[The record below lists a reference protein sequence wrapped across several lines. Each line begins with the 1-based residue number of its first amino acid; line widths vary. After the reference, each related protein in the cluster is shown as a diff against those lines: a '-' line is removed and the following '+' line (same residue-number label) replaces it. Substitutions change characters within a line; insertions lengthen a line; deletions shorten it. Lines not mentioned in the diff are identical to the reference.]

1 MTRREATTYRPA
13 QLPRSR
19 EPLEGDEGLMRRV
32 GEGDLSALGAL
43 YDRHHEGV
51 RAFVRRAT
59 GGAADAD
66 DVTQEAFLTL
76 ARVADWYD
84 GRASARPLLLGIA
97 ARLVHRRRRG
107 LARWARALAGVASA
121 AAPREPTP
129 EDAASASEEMRRFDA
144 ALAALSD
151 DKRLTLLLV
160 EREGLTGPEVAR
172 ILDVPVN
179 TVWTRLHYARA
190 ELRRALGPRA

>member
-1 MTRREATTYRPA
+1 
-13 QLPRSR
+13 
-19 EPLEGDEGLMRRV
+19 MRQV

-51 RAFVRRAT
+51 RSFVRRAT

-66 DVTQEAFLTL
+66 DVTQEVFLTL
-76 ARVADWYD
+76 VKIAERYD

-107 LARWARALAGVASA
+107 LARWARALAGVATAVS
-121 AAPREPTP
+121 PPSPTP
-129 EDAASASEEMRRFDA
+129 EDAASTSEEMRRFDA
-144 ALAALSD
+144 ALARLSD
-151 DKRLTLLLV
+151 DKRLTLLLI

-190 ELRRALGPRA
+190 DLRRALASGPR

>member
-1 MTRREATTYRPA
+1 MTYPLLATRMPAPLRRT
-13 QLPRSR
+13 R
-19 EPLEGDEGLMRRV
+19 EDIEGDDRLMARV
-32 GEGDLSALGAL
+32 GEGDLSALGVL
-43 YDRHHEGV
+43 YDRHHQGV
-51 RAFVRRAT
+51 RAFVLRAT

-76 ARVADWYD
+76 SRIADRYD
-84 GRASARPLLLGIA
+84 GRSSARPLLLGIA
-97 ARLVHRRRRG
+97 ARLIHRRKRG
-107 LARWARALAGVASA
+107 LARWARALAGVASLVAPA
-121 AAPREPTP
+121 APTP

-144 ALAALSD
+144 ALATLSE
-151 DKRLTLLLV
+151 DKRITLLLV

-190 ELRRALGPRA
+190 ELRRALAAL